1 MYICQ
6 NSIVYISMKLTLDCL
21 FYSNYIFIYVY
32 KNGILLYSFIKKVCK
47 LGSIHH
53 LTFFFPTWSCLVILG
68 PLHFHISSAIK
79 ESPEIFIGIVL
90 SPLINVGRIDNNL
103 MILNILIHIQCAFL
117 HSWRVFSAMFC
128 GFMSIY
134 QEHILYFLLLYCT
147 GKNVQDNA
155 K

>member
-1 MYICQ
+1 
-6 NSIVYISMKLTLDCL
+6 MKLTLDSL

-32 KNGILLYSFIKKVCK
+32 KNGTLLYSFIKKFCK
-47 LGSIHH
+47 LGSIRH
-53 LTFFFPTWSCLVILG
+53 LTFFFFYLKLLG
-68 PLHFHISSAIK
+68 NSRPFTFSYINCYKRVSWNFHWDCV
-79 ESPEIFIGIVL
+79 ES
-90 SPLINVGRIDNNL
+90 IDQCRQNNL

-128 GFMSIY
+128 GFMSTY

-147 GKNVQDNA
+147 GKNVQDKA